1 MMSRS
6 QTGEALCGRKN
17 SFGYR
22 QPMSL
27 CCAWRVTKVR
37 EALHRLRHSRAVRW
51 ISVAVVMLL
60 VFEYVV
66 LPQLTGS
73 DNVISA
79 LQRLPAVLL
88 AAAAAMEALSLCC
101 YSALTREVLPGSR
114 IPRYFT
120 LLRIDLSDLAV
131 NHVVPGGGTTS
142 AALRYELLTRSGVRP
157 QDALS
162 AAMVQVVGANL
173 VLGVL
178 FAVGLLSSLGQV
190 RVNRYFVI
198 AGIVVVMLLVLSLLV
213 LSVLDR
219 HLKGAVRAARRT
231 AHFLRFIQPD
241 SAERFVRTMAAEAS
255 MFRSDP
261 RRLIRALALSV
272 CYWGFDAACLWTFLA
287 AFGHTLGPAELLIAY
302 SLANLV
308 ALAPLT
314 PGGVGLVEGVL
325 VPTLAGFGTPGGT
338 AVLAVLSWRILN
350 FWLPIPVGGL
360 AWLSLRLG
368 VLRGTGRTH
377 GAGPA
382 PAGRRPPLR

>member
-1 MMSRS
+1 M
-6 QTGEALCGRKN
+6 
-17 SFGYR
+17 
-22 QPMSL
+22 
-27 CCAWRVTKVR
+27 
-37 EALHRLRHSRAVRW
+37 
-51 ISVAVVMLL
+51 
-60 VFEYVV
+60 
-66 LPQLTGS
+66 
-73 DNVISA
+73 
-79 LQRLPAVLL
+79 
-88 AAAAAMEALSLCC
+88 
-101 YSALTREVLPGSR
+101 LPGSR

-142 AALRYELLTRSGVRP
+142 AALRYELLTRAGVRP
-157 QDALS
+157 QNALS

-173 VLGVL
+173 VLGIL
-178 FAVGLLSSLGQV
+178 FAVGLLVSLGQV

-198 AGIVVVMLLVLSLLV
+198 AGIVVLMLLGLSLVV

-219 HLKGAVRAARRT
+219 HLTAAVRAARRT
-231 AHFLRFIQPD
+231 ARVLRVIQPD
-241 SAERFVRTMAAEAS
+241 SAERFVRTMAAETA

-261 RRLIRALALSV
+261 RRFVRAAVLTL
-272 CYWGFDAACLWTFLA
+272 CYWGFDAACLWMLLA

-325 VPTLAGFGTPGGT
+325 VPTLAGFGAPGGA

-368 VLRGTGRTH
+368 VLRRTGR
-377 GAGPA
+377 A
-382 PAGRRPPLR
+382 

>member
-1 MMSRS
+1 
-6 QTGEALCGRKN
+6 
-17 SFGYR
+17 
-22 QPMSL
+22 
-27 CCAWRVTKVR
+27 
-37 EALHRLRHSRAVRW
+37 
-51 ISVAVVMLL
+51 MLL

-66 LPQLTGS
+66 LPQILGS
-73 DNVISA
+73 DNVFDA
-79 LQRLPAVLL
+79 LRRLSPVVL
-88 AAAAAMEALSLCC
+88 AAAAALEVLSLCC
-101 YSALTREVLPGSR
+101 YSALTSVVLPGSVK
-114 IPRYFT
+114 PRYFT

-190 RVNRYFVI
+190 RVNRYFVL
-198 AGIVVVMLLVLSLLV
+198 AGVVVVMLLVLSLLV

-219 HLKGAVRAARRT
+219 HLTGAVRVARRT
-231 AHFLRFIQPD
+231 AHVLRFIHPD
-241 SAERFVRTMAAEAS
+241 SAERFVRTMAAETA

-261 RRLIRALALSV
+261 RRLVRALVLSV
-272 CYWGFDAACLWTFLA
+272 CYWGFDAACLWMFLA

-302 SLANLV
+302 CLANLV

-368 VLRGTGRTH
+368 VLRRS
-377 GAGPA
+377 
-382 PAGRRPPLR
+382 GRRHATNQEPLRRHPG

>member
-1 MMSRS
+1 MT
-6 QTGEALCGRKN
+6 QA
-17 SFGYR
+17 
-22 QPMSL
+22 
-27 CCAWRVTKVR
+27 R
-37 EALHRLRHSRAVRW
+37 EAWHRLRHSRVLRW
-51 ISVAVVMLL
+51 ISVAVILL
-60 VFEYVV
+60 LILEYVV
-66 LPQLTGS
+66 LPQILGS
-73 DNVISA
+73 DNVFDA
-79 LQRLPAVLL
+79 LRRLTPVVLAG
-88 AAAAAMEALSLCC
+88 AAALEALSLCC

-173 VLGVL
+173 VLGIL
-178 FAVGLLSSLGQV
+178 FAVGLLASLGQV

-198 AGIVVVMLLVLSLLV
+198 AGFVVLILLILSIVVLA
-213 LSVLDR
+213 VLDR
-219 HLKGAVRAARRT
+219 YLAAAVRAARRT
-231 AHFLRFIQPD
+231 ARFLRFIQPD
-241 SAERFVRTMAAEAS
+241 SAERFVRTMAAETA

-261 RRLIRALALSV
+261 RRFVRALVLIL
-272 CYWGFDAACLWTFLA
+272 CYWGFDAACLWMLIA
-287 AFGHTLGPAELLIAY
+287 AFGHTLGPAELLVAY

-308 ALAPLT
+308 AMAPLT

-325 VPTLAGFGTPGGT
+325 VPTLAGFGTPGGA
-338 AVLAVLSWRILN
+338 AVLAVLSWRIFN

-368 VLRGTGRTH
+368 VLRR
-377 GAGPA
+377 
-382 PAGRRPPLR
+382 GRRRAGA

>member
-1 MMSRS
+1 MW
-6 QTGEALCGRKN
+6 EA
-17 SFGYR
+17 
-22 QPMSL
+22 
-27 CCAWRVTKVR
+27 W
-37 EALHRLRHSRAVRW
+37 HRLRHSRAVRW

-66 LPQLTGS
+66 LPQILGS

-79 LQRLPAVLL
+79 LQRLPVVLL
-88 AAAAAMEALSLCC
+88 VAAGALEVLSLCC
-101 YSALTREVLPGSR
+101 YSALTSVVLPGSVK
-114 IPRYFT
+114 PRYFT

-157 QDALS
+157 QNALS

-178 FAVGLLSSLGQV
+178 FGVGVLTALGEV
-190 RVNRYFVI
+190 RANRYFVT
-198 AGIVVVMLLVLSLLV
+198 AGIIVLVLLALSLGV

-219 HLKGAVRAARRT
+219 HLDGAVRVARRT
-231 AHFLRFIQPD
+231 ARLLRIIKPD
-241 SAERFVRTMAAEAS
+241 SAERFVRTMAAETA

-261 RRLIRALALSV
+261 RRLVRALVLSV

-287 AFGHTLGPAELLIAY
+287 AFGHALGPGELLIAY

-325 VPTLAGFGTPGGT
+325 VPTLAGFGAPNEA

-360 AWLSLRLG
+360 AWLSLRFG
-368 VLRGTGRTH
+368 VLRSSTQS
-377 GAGPA
+377 GA
-382 PAGRRPPLR
+382 RVR